1 MRRTVVAVAFSL
13 STLCLAGSSA
23 AQGDAG
29 KTYQGKCVACHA
41 ADGSGSGIGKKLG
54 VHDFHGPDVQKES
67 DADLADAIAKG
78 RNKMPAYEKTLKPDD
93 IKGLVAYIRTL
104 GK

>member
-1 MRRTVVAVAFSL
+1 MRKTVVAVAFSL
-13 STLCLAGSSA
+13 STLCLAGSA
-23 AQGDAG
+23 VAQADAG
-29 KTYQGKCVACHA
+29 KTFQGKCVGCHA
-41 ADGSGSGIGKKLG
+41 ANGTGSAIGKKLG

-78 RNKMPAYEKTLKPDD
+78 RNKMPGYEKTLKPDD

>member
-1 MRRTVVAVAFSL
+1 MRKTAVAVAFSL
-13 STLCLAGSSA
+13 STLCLAGSA
-23 AQGDAG
+23 VAQGDAG

-41 ADGSGSGIGKKLG
+41 TDGSGSAIGKKLG
-54 VHDFHGPDVQKES
+54 AHDFHSPDVQQQS
-67 DADLADAIAKG
+67 DAALSDAIAKG
-78 RNKMPAYEKTLKPDD
+78 KGKMPGYEKTLKPDD